1 MMTTTMQG
9 KLKGALRLWSALTH
23 GAGAIFAIIAT
34 TILICRAFYTG
45 DTLEL
50 WVFGIYGGS
59 MICLYTAST
68 LYHSIPA
75 GDKGRMA
82 LRKYDHCSIYLLI
95 AGSYTPVCLM
105 SLANG
110 IGYTLFG
117 VIWACAIVGIVLTA
131 IKLSIPAWVSSLI
144 YLAMGWMV
152 VVAIKPMYLAMS
164 TTAMTWLVLGGVFYS
179 IGGVLYA
186 VKQPF
191 RHNPRFGCHEIFHIF
206 ILMGSISHFFMMF
219 YL

>member
-1 MMTTTMQG
+1 MATAMQT
-9 KLKGALRLWSALTH
+9 KLQGALRLWSALTH
-23 GAGAIFAIIAT
+23 GAGVIFALIAT
-34 TILICRAFYTG
+34 TILICRSFYTG
-45 DTLEL
+45 DTLGL
-50 WVFGIYGGS
+50 WVFAIYGGS

-75 GDKGRMA
+75 SEKWRMA

-110 IGYTLFG
+110 VGYTLFA
-117 VIWACAIVGIVLTA
+117 VIWVCALVGMVLTA
-131 IKLSIPAWVSSLI
+131 IRLNIPHWVSSVI

-164 TTAMTWLVLGGVFYS
+164 STAMTWLVLGGVFYS
-179 IGGVLYA
+179 IGGILYA
-186 VKQPF
+186 IKKPF

-206 ILMGSISHFFMMF
+206 ILMGSVSHFFMMF